1 MPVCRKLLKFAI
13 STETS
18 YSPAISRGASK
29 YPLAFV
35 TSCCVTLVPVL
46 VIFTSAPGRTPSLSR
61 TVPEI
66 VPRVSWAPT
75 GMVVR
80 HISRQ
85 AIPTH
90 FCMGS
95 TLVFVDNNSDGGTIS
110 PEFGST
116 SVRDE
121 REDISRAYYA
131 QHIAQVLTAPR
142 QNRASGVVSAYLAL
156 ATIGSNSQEE
166 CGILRA

>member
-18 YSPAISRGASK
+18 YSPAIRRGASK

-35 TSCCVTLVPVL
+35 TSCCETLVPVL
-46 VIFTSAPGRTPSLSR
+46 VIFTSAPGSTPSLSR

-95 TLVFVDNNSDGGTIS
+95 TLVFVDKNSDGRRLTRAQCGWSRQPHVDAARRHVHARRPDDAVQEESTIV
-110 PEFGST
+110 GDGRHVVVKIGAT
-116 SVRDE
+116 HDE
-121 REDISRAYYA
+121 RAA
-131 QHIAQVLTAPR
+131 AP
-142 QNRASGVVSAYLAL
+142 VAL
-156 ATIGSNSQEE
+156 
-166 CGILRA
+166 